1 MWLRTSC
8 SGPCQVQMDYDGGW
22 QLRICRWLSWMALA
36 GVGFVLVRLIVRRP
50 FPQDKV
56 GLAA

>member
-8 SGPCQVQMDYDGGW
+8 SGPCEVQMDYDGGW
-22 QLRICRWLSWMALA
+22 QLQICRWLSWMALA

-50 FPQDKV
+50 FP
-56 GLAA
+56 